1 MMDTQG
7 GEPHEKE
14 GRVFG
19 MLAEERLAMIL
30 TAVDQHG
37 AASVA
42 QLCQMTG
49 ASEATIRR
57 DLTYLQQQGK
67 LSKVHGGAV
76 ALHGNFSMEEPDLS
90 TKAGLYVEEKD
101 AIGRYAAAQVND
113 EDFVFLDAGT
123 TVLAMA
129 DYLGQSKAGFV
140 TTSIACAKRLSEL
153 GRRVTVVGGQLKLGT
168 EAIIGAEALAFLER
182 YHFTKAFLGANGIT
196 DRQGCTTPDP
206 EEAAIKRRAADQ
218 AYLSYVLADHSKF
231 GQVAAATIRPL
242 EQVCIITDRL
252 EDERYRGLGI
262 IKEAGRGAP

>member
-1 MMDTQG
+1 
-7 GEPHEKE
+7 
-14 GRVFG
+14 
-19 MLAEERLAMIL
+19 MLAEERAAAIL
-30 TAVDQHG
+30 SFIEQQG

-42 QLCQMTG
+42 QLCQATG

-57 DLTYLQQQGK
+57 DLTQLHQQGR
-67 LSKVHGGAV
+67 LNKVHGGAV
-76 ALHGNFSMEEPDLS
+76 ALRGNFSMEEPDLT
-90 TKAGLYVEEKD
+90 TKAQLHVEEKS

-113 EDFVFLDAGT
+113 DDFVFLDAGT

-129 DYLGQSKAGFV
+129 DHLAASRAGFV

-196 DRQGCTTPDP
+196 VKQGCTTPDP

-218 AYLSYVLADHSKF
+218 AYMTYVLADSSKF
-231 GQVAAATIRPL
+231 GQTAAVTIRPL
-242 EQVCIITDRL
+242 EKVCVITERL
-252 EDERYRGLGI
+252 PDESFRDKGI
-262 IKEAGRGAP
+262 IKELWREGK

>member
-1 MMDTQG
+1 
-7 GEPHEKE
+7 
-14 GRVFG
+14 
-19 MLAEERLAMIL
+19 MLAEERAAAIL
-30 TAVDQHG
+30 SFIEQQG

-42 QLCQMTG
+42 QLCRATG

-57 DLTYLQQQGK
+57 DLTQLHQQGR
-67 LSKVHGGAV
+67 LNKVHGGAV
-76 ALHGNFSMEEPDLS
+76 ALRGNFSMEEPDLT
-90 TKAGLYVEEKD
+90 TKAQLHVEEKS

-113 EDFVFLDAGT
+113 DDFVFLDAGT

-129 DYLGQSKAGFV
+129 DHLAASRAGFV

-196 DRQGCTTPDP
+196 EKQGCTTPDP

-218 AYLSYVLADHSKF
+218 AYMTYVLADSSKF
-231 GQVAAATIRPL
+231 GQTAAVTIRPL
-242 EQVCIITDRL
+242 EKVCVITERIP
-252 EDERYRGLGI
+252 DESFRDKGI
-262 IKEAGRGAP
+262 IKELWREGK

>member
-1 MMDTQG
+1 
-7 GEPHEKE
+7 
-14 GRVFG
+14 
-19 MLAEERLAMIL
+19 MLAEERAAAIL
-30 TAVDQHG
+30 SFIEQQG

-42 QLCQMTG
+42 QLCQATG

-57 DLTYLQQQGK
+57 DLTQLHQQGR
-67 LSKVHGGAV
+67 LNKVHGGAV
-76 ALHGNFSMEEPDLS
+76 ALRGNFSMEEPDLT
-90 TKAGLYVEEKD
+90 TKAQLHVEEKS

-113 EDFVFLDAGT
+113 DDFVFLDAGT

-129 DYLGQSKAGFV
+129 DHLAASRAGFV

-196 DRQGCTTPDP
+196 VKQGCTTPDP

-218 AYLSYVLADHSKF
+218 AYMTYVLADSSKF
-231 GQVAAATIRPL
+231 GQTAAVTIRPL
-242 EQVCIITDRL
+242 EKVCVITERIP
-252 EDERYRGLGI
+252 DESFRDKGI
-262 IKEAGRGAP
+262 IKELWREGK

>member
-1 MMDTQG
+1 
-7 GEPHEKE
+7 
-14 GRVFG
+14 
-19 MLAEERLAMIL
+19 MLAEERAAAIL
-30 TAVDQHG
+30 SFIEQQG

-42 QLCQMTG
+42 QLCRATG

-57 DLTYLQQQGK
+57 DLTQLHQQGR
-67 LSKVHGGAV
+67 LNKVHGGAV
-76 ALHGNFSMEEPDLS
+76 ALRGNFSMEEPDLT
-90 TKAGLYVEEKD
+90 TKAQLHVEEKS

-113 EDFVFLDAGT
+113 DDFVFLDAGT

-129 DYLGQSKAGFV
+129 DHLAASRAGFV

-196 DRQGCTTPDP
+196 VKQGCTTPDP

-218 AYLSYVLADHSKF
+218 AYMTYVLADSSKF
-231 GQVAAATIRPL
+231 GQTAAVTIRPL
-242 EQVCIITDRL
+242 EKVCVITERIP
-252 EDERYRGLGI
+252 DESFRDKGI
-262 IKEAGRGAP
+262 IKELWREGK

>member
-1 MMDTQG
+1 
-7 GEPHEKE
+7 
-14 GRVFG
+14 
-19 MLAEERLAMIL
+19 MLAEERAAAIL
-30 TAVDQHG
+30 SFIEQQG

-42 QLCQMTG
+42 QLCRATG

-57 DLTYLQQQGK
+57 DLTQLHQQGR
-67 LSKVHGGAV
+67 LNKVHGGAV
-76 ALHGNFSMEEPDLS
+76 ALRGNFSMEEPDLT
-90 TKAGLYVEEKD
+90 TKAQLHVEQKS

-113 EDFVFLDAGT
+113 DDFVFLDAGT

-129 DYLGQSKAGFV
+129 DHLAASRAGFV

-196 DRQGCTTPDP
+196 VKQGCTTPDP

-218 AYLSYVLADHSKF
+218 AYMTYVLADSSKF
-231 GQVAAATIRPL
+231 GQTAAVTIRPL
-242 EQVCIITDRL
+242 EKVCVITERIP
-252 EDERYRGLGI
+252 DESFRDKGI
-262 IKEAGRGAP
+262 IKELWREGK

>member
-1 MMDTQG
+1 
-7 GEPHEKE
+7 
-14 GRVFG
+14 
-19 MLAEERLAMIL
+19 MLAEERAAAIL
-30 TAVDQHG
+30 SFIEQQG

-42 QLCQMTG
+42 QLCQATG

-57 DLTYLQQQGK
+57 DLTQLHQQGR
-67 LSKVHGGAV
+67 LNKVHGGAV
-76 ALHGNFSMEEPDLS
+76 ALRGNFSMEEPDLT
-90 TKAGLYVEEKD
+90 TKAQLHVEEKS

-113 EDFVFLDAGT
+113 DDFVFLDAGT

-129 DYLGQSKAGFV
+129 DHLAASRAGFV

-196 DRQGCTTPDP
+196 VKQGCTTPDP

-218 AYLSYVLADHSKF
+218 AYMTYVLADSSKF
-231 GQVAAATIRPL
+231 GQTAAVTIRPL
-242 EQVCIITDRL
+242 EKVCVITERIP
-252 EDERYRGLGI
+252 DESFRGKGI
-262 IKEAGRGAP
+262 IKELWREGK